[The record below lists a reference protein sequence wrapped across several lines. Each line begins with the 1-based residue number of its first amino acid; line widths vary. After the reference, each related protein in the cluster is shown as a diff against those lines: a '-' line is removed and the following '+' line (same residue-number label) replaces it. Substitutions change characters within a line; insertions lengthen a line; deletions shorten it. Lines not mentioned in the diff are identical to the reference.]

1 MLKKFFGRVEK
12 GKLILNEQDKF
23 NLLVW
28 SLSGKEVE
36 VTLGK
41 VKKTRSNQENKYMW
55 SVPYQMIA
63 DETGMTPEE
72 VHDAMRMKFL
82 LDRSKKIPTIRS
94 TTELT
99 TVEFE
104 TYMSQLRQ
112 FGSEF
117 LGIYIP
123 EPNECELF

>member
-123 EPNECELF
+123 EPNECKLF